1 MRASEIREPGDAAYG
16 QTMRAAEFMVSPSDE
31 DLRSQ
36 ATRYGGNGTWAFYAA
51 SLEKMLTQLV
61 EATESRL
68 GSSIAAAYIVPPF
81 NPPLVPNPVRWHDLL
96 RHVSASLGRQVPPSG
111 VEATDLAI
119 TGLGDPCTP
128 AYSNRK
134 NPLILTIDYSQ
145 AALTALLT
153 HADCHHREFFSKN
166 YDLYEP
172 HLGAATL
179 ADLPD
184 NFSRAYLTQALGNLI
199 SLPWLS
205 GEHVFTQEKIV
216 RGPEKID

>member
-134 NPLILTIDYSQ
+134 NPLILVSNLFCSFGPKQPSSRKLQVI
-145 AALTALLT
+145 
-153 HADCHHREFFSKN
+153 HHPRKNSFEEQKVKFTNYLDDRLQPGSSHGAFNTCGLSSSRVFFQK
-166 YDLYEP
+166 LRP
-172 HLGAATL
+172 
-179 ADLPD
+179 
-184 NFSRAYLTQALGNLI
+184 I
-199 SLPWLS
+199 
-205 GEHVFTQEKIV
+205 
-216 RGPEKID
+216 